1 MRVLAGYG
9 WGDMPKS
16 DPRSL
21 TPLDLPLVRRLMPQ
35 RLPLDMSTALTR
47 GNHGMEDAVL
57 FSMPLTDLG
66 APTLVMRNGE
76 SGYVGQFRHRAG
88 DPVAHLTFLSP
99 EPQEGDMHD
108 WTRLLEAIAF
118 EAGKRGAHLINAEV
132 AEDHP
137 VFVSFR
143 MAGFAVYSRQ
153 VIMRRHPAPVPAVE
167 RNLLRPEASHDAFAI
182 STLHANTVPRL
193 LQQADPLPGADGN
206 GLVYERDGQ
215 MAGYLAV
222 IEGKAGIVIKP
233 YFHPE
238 VYEQAPAIIASALAV
253 LPRAAHLP
261 VFLYARAYQDW
272 LRGALEQVEFE
283 PWINQALMV
292 KYTLVRA
299 ERAELVS
306 LPGLEPN
313 HLRPPVVDRPLPV
326 HKRTS
331 RQHTLN
337 RESWLALWRRPG
349 RRLRQHEPYGTPNN
363 R

>member
-1 MRVLAGYG
+1 
-9 WGDMPKS
+9 MPKS

-21 TPLDLPLVRRLMPQ
+21 TPLDLPLVRRVMPQ
-35 RLPLDMSTALTR
+35 RLPLDMSAALTR
-47 GNHGMEDAVL
+47 GIHGMEDALL
-57 FSMPLTDLG
+57 FSVPLADLG
-66 APTLVMRNGE
+66 APTLVMRNGD

-88 DPVAHLTFLSP
+88 DPVAHLAFLAP
-99 EPQEGDMHD
+99 EPQEGDMYD
-108 WTRLLEAIAF
+108 WTRLLEAVAF
-118 EAGKRGAHLINAEV
+118 EAGKRGAHLVNAEV

-153 VIMRRHPAPVPAVE
+153 VIMRRHPAPVPAVAH
-167 RNLLRPEASHDAFAI
+167 NLLRPEAPHDTFAI

-193 LQQADPLPGADGN
+193 LQQADPLPDAGGS
-206 GLVYERDGQ
+206 GLVYERDGH

-222 IEGKAGIVIKP
+222 TEGKSGIVIKP

-238 VYEQAPAIIASALAV
+238 VYEQAPAIISSALAV

-261 VFLYARAYQDW
+261 VYLYARAYQDW

-283 PWINQALMV
+283 PWLHQALMV
-292 KYTLVRA
+292 KYTLVRV
-299 ERAELVS
+299 ERTEPVA

-313 HLRPPVVDRPLPV
+313 HLRPPVVDRPLPM
-326 HKRTS
+326 HKRAAG
-331 RQHTLN
+331 RHNPNRAGWATL
-337 RESWLALWRRPG
+337 WKRPS
-349 RRLRQHEPYGTPNN
+349 RRLRQHEPYGTSNN